1 MRPRVG
7 TLARAIILT
16 GIAAGGAVVC
26 EAAFGNCGTH
36 EPLTPE
42 NCKNAEETLH
52 VCGRHET
59 FTRLCAFPVVTP
71 AMREEALKHD
81 ELRDEYHRINSCVS
95 TDPVCE
101 ANADKFGG
109 SELVDE
115 VQSSM
120 GNDTPSK
127 IRFHISVTDVD
138 LKKARDDMAL
148 VSHKGFTRDMAV
160 NYLLYRTHDDRK
172 FNEDAEGIDLVA
184 KGVVDRERE
193 ELLKLAAVLADMKE
207 LFAQRKDKESEKNTE
222 GFELIA
228 RNRALELEAASCEFK
243 RLAYK
248 NRRIENRHL
257 QITLDAAKETYG
269 QGSPGSPAPSTQ
281 SDITGVAPDPSL
293 PNPGTTVT
301 VGTPSGAETP
311 RTSLSAVESGGAPIA
326 APAPAER
333 NNSGSSV
340 PPPSATG
347 ASSPGR
353 APASEQEALLES
365 FGPDPDALRR
375 EFQEVIAAPAGIK
388 EEEYALFDRVRR
400 HLRGRYQHGEFR
412 PSVVD

>member
-1 MRPRVG
+1 
-7 TLARAIILT
+7 
-16 GIAAGGAVVC
+16 
-26 EAAFGNCGTH
+26 
-36 EPLTPE
+36 
-42 NCKNAEETLH
+42 
-52 VCGRHET
+52 
-59 FTRLCAFPVVTP
+59 
-71 AMREEALKHD
+71 
-81 ELRDEYHRINSCVS
+81 
-95 TDPVCE
+95 
-101 ANADKFGG
+101 
-109 SELVDE
+109 
-115 VQSSM
+115 M

-160 NYLLYRTHDDRK
+160 NYLLYRSHDDRK

-193 ELLKLAAVLADMKE
+193 ELLKLAGVLAEMKE
-207 LFAQRKDKESEKNTE
+207 LFARRNDKASERSTE
-222 GFELIA
+222 AFEIIA

-269 QGSPGSPAPSTQ
+269 QGSPGSPAPDTQ
-281 SDITGVAPDPSL
+281 SDITGVSPDPSL
-293 PNPGTTVT
+293 PNPGVTVS
-301 VGTPSGAETP
+301 VGTPLHTEIAK
-311 RTSLSAVESGGAPIA
+311 TSLSAVESGGTPA
-326 APAPAER
+326 ASPAPG
-333 NNSGSSV
+333 NISGSSV

-353 APASEQEALLES
+353 APASEQDALLAS
-365 FGPDPDALRR
+365 FGPDPDAVRR

-400 HLRGRYQHGEFR
+400 HLRGRYQHGDFR